1 MKKSHLYS
9 WWLFTFEHSPN
20 TVNNAREKRT
30 ATLVRTLLSQLRME
44 HLLIRK
50 MLRLRYANHLK
61 SLFDRNLRLRNK
73 SP

>member
-1 MKKSHLYS
+1 MKKATRTAGGF
-9 WWLFTFEHSPN
+9 FTFEHSPN
-20 TVNNAREKRT
+20 TVRNARENR
-30 ATLVRTLLSQLRME
+30 AAAPVRTLLSQLRME

>member
-20 TVNNAREKRT
+20 TIHNVHENRA
-30 ATLVRTLLSQLRME
+30 AAPVRTLLSQLRME

-61 SLFDRNLRLRNK
+61 RLFDRNLRLRNK